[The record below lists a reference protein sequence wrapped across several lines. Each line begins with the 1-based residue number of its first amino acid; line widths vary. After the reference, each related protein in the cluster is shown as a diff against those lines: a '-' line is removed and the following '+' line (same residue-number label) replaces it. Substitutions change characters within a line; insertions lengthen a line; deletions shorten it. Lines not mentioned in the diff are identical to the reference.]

1 MRLLSNRVL
10 VEIIDKEP
18 MSTGGV
24 FMSVDERP
32 HVRAKVVLLGEVSQY
47 GDWWVNVGDI
57 VKIDNPKFA
66 VSPMT
71 EIEFEGKECLIINEN
86 DINI

>member
-18 MSTGGV
+18 ITPGGV
-24 FMSVDERP
+24 IMAEDERP
-32 HVRAKVVLLGEVSQY
+32 HVRAKVLLVGEKSQY
-47 GDWWVNVGDI
+47 GEWWINIGDV
-57 VKIDNPKFA
+57 VKIDNPKFS

-71 EIEFEGKECLIINEN
+71 EIEFEGRECLIINEN